1 MAVDDFQTLLF
12 GRIGKSAGIISEKRS
27 CIDTS
32 GDFTVLIPVSG
43 FHWPSFAWNHA
54 IDGQRLFYVR
64 AWVMIVRIVR
74 WKLEISVMKVWN
86 ILRAVRSIFHCCEIE
101 KKKKR
106 NDSLHFI
113 KWKGKKKKRRKENIP
128 LFNIWNIWN

>member
-101 KKKKR
+101 KKKKEMIR
-106 NDSLHFI
+106 YTSLNQRV
-113 KWKGKKKKRRKENIP
+113 KRKRRKENIP